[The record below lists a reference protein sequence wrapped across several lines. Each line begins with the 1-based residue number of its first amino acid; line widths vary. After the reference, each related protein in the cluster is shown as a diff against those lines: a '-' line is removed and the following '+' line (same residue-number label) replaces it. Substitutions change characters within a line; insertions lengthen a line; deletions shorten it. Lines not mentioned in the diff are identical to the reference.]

1 MKIGSSPF
9 LEGDSGN
16 PKTEDGKDC
25 HYMYYERIIIRPPS
39 EANSFLLPV
48 TIGCSHNKC
57 TFCGT
62 YLGVKFRIRPLED
75 IKQDIDEVAKN
86 YSWSVRRVFLE
97 EGDALI
103 CPQRRLVEVLKYLH
117 KRLPYLDR
125 VGTYATPQSAL
136 IKSID
141 ELKELNQL
149 GLKIAYMGVE
159 TGDEEL
165 LKKIN
170 KGASYDEIVEA
181 GRKIKQ
187 AGITLSVTVILG
199 LGGIEGSQN
208 HALKTAQILSDIDPD
223 FAGALTILLV
233 PSTPLHKD
241 WEEGKFSLISPF
253 QSLEELRLII
263 QNSSFTNCF
272 FTANHASN
280 YLPIKARLPQQKAEM
295 LKLIDEVLAKRDMSR
310 LRPEF
315 TRAL

>member
-1 MKIGSSPF
+1 
-9 LEGDSGN
+9 
-16 PKTEDGKDC
+16 
-25 HYMYYERIIIRPPS
+25 MYYEQVIVRPPS

-62 YLGVKFRIRPLED
+62 YTGVKFRIRPLED
-75 IKQDIDEVAKN
+75 IKRNIDKIAKN
-86 YSWSVRRVFLE
+86 YSWSLRRVFLE
-97 EGDALI
+97 NGDALI
-103 CPQRRLVEVLKYLH
+103 APQPRLIEVLNYLNEKFPH
-117 KRLPYLDR
+117 LNRI
-125 VGTYATPQSAL
+125 GTYATPQAAL

-141 ELKELNQL
+141 ELKELNRL

-159 TGDEEL
+159 TGDEKL
-165 LKKIN
+165 LGKIN
-170 KGASYDEIVEA
+170 KGASYTQIVEA

-208 HALKTAQILSDIDPD
+208 HSLKTARILSDIDPD

-233 PSTPLHKD
+233 PGTPLHKD
-241 WEEGKFSLISPF
+241 WEEGKFTLISPF

-263 QNSSFTNCF
+263 QNANFTDCF

-280 YLPIKARLPQQKAEM
+280 YLPIKARLPRQKAEV
-295 LKLIDEVLAKRDMSR
+295 LKLIDEVLATRDMSR

>member
-1 MKIGSSPF
+1 
-9 LEGDSGN
+9 
-16 PKTEDGKDC
+16 
-25 HYMYYERIIIRPPS
+25 MYQERMIIRPPS
-39 EANSFLLPV
+39 EANSLLLPV

-62 YLGVKFRIRPLED
+62 YPGVKFRIRHLED
-75 IKQDIDEVAKN
+75 IKQDIDQVAQN
-86 YSWSVRRVFLE
+86 YSWSLRRVFLE

-103 CPQRRLVEVLKYLH
+103 APQRILVGVLKYLNE
-117 KRLPYLDR
+117 KFPYLMR
-125 VGTYATPQSAL
+125 IGTYATPQAAL
-136 IKSID
+136 IKSVE
-141 ELKELNQL
+141 ELKELNRL

-170 KGASYDEIVEA
+170 KGVNYDQIVEA
-181 GRKIKQ
+181 GRKLKE

-208 HALKTAQILSDIDPD
+208 HALKTAKILSDIDPD
-223 FAGALTILLV
+223 FAGTLTILLV
-233 PSTPLHKD
+233 PGTPLHKD
-241 WEEGKFSLISPF
+241 WKEGRFSLISPL
-253 QSLEELRLII
+253 QSLEELKLII
-263 QNSSFTNCF
+263 QNSNFTNCF

-280 YLPIKARLPQQKAEM
+280 YLPIKAQLPRQKADM
-295 LKLIDEVLAKRDMSR
+295 LKLIDEVLATRDMSR

>member
-1 MKIGSSPF
+1 
-9 LEGDSGN
+9 
-16 PKTEDGKDC
+16 
-25 HYMYYERIIIRPPS
+25 MYQERMIIRPPS

-62 YLGVKFRIRPLED
+62 YPGVKFRIRQLED
-75 IKQDIDEVAKN
+75 IKQDIDSVARN
-86 YSWSVRRVFLE
+86 YSWSLKRVFLE

-103 CPQRRLVEVLKYLH
+103 APQRILVGVLKHLNE
-117 KRLPYLDR
+117 KFPYR
-125 VGTYATPQSAL
+125 ARIGTYATPQSAL
-136 IKSID
+136 IKSVD
-141 ELKELNQL
+141 ELKELNRL

-170 KGASYDEIVEA
+170 KGASYDQIVEA
-181 GRKIKQ
+181 GRKIRQ

-199 LGGIEGSQN
+199 LGGAEGSKN
-208 HALKTAQILSDIDPD
+208 HALATARILSDIDPE
-223 FAGALTILLV
+223 FAGTLTILLV
-233 PSTPLHKD
+233 PGTPLHKE
-241 WEEGKFSLISPF
+241 WEEGKFTLISPF
-253 QSLEELRLII
+253 QSLEELKLII
-263 QNSSFTNCF
+263 ENSNFTNCF

-280 YLPIKARLPQQKAEM
+280 YLPIKVRLPRQKAETV
-295 LKLIDEVLAKRDMSR
+295 KLIDEVLASKDMSR

>member
-1 MKIGSSPF
+1 M
-9 LEGDSGN
+9 
-16 PKTEDGKDC
+16 
-25 HYMYYERIIIRPPS
+25 IIRPPS

-62 YLGVKFRIRPLED
+62 YPGVKFRIRPLKD
-75 IKQDIDEVAKN
+75 IKQDIDRVAQN
-86 YSWSVRRVFLE
+86 YSWSMRRVFLE

-103 CPQRRLVEVLKYLH
+103 CPQRRLVEVLNHLH
-117 KRLPYLDR
+117 KRFPYLDR

-141 ELKELNQL
+141 ELKELNRL

-165 LKKIN
+165 LKKID
-170 KGASYDEIVEA
+170 KGVNYDQVVEG

-208 HALKTAQILSDIDPD
+208 HALSTAKILSDIDPD
-223 FAGALTILLV
+223 FAGALTIILV
-233 PSTPLHKD
+233 PGTPLHKD
-241 WEEGKFSLISPF
+241 WEEGRFSLISPF

-263 QNSSFTNCF
+263 QSSNFTNCF

-280 YLPIKARLPQQKAEM
+280 YLPIKARLPQQKAEI
-295 LKLIDEVLAKRDMSR
+295 LKLIDEVLAKRDMSL